1 MPTPYVLLNCDLGSE
16 SKIIEE
22 LKRLPEVIE
31 VSNVLGS
38 YNIIAK
44 VAADSAD
51 KFKEIINLKV
61 RRVKQVSMTLTLITN
76 EEEGYKSS

>member
-1 MPTPYVLLNCDLGSE
+1 MPTPYVFINCDLGSE
-16 SKIIEE
+16 SRIIEE

-38 YNIIAK
+38 YNITAK